1 MIRLA
6 LPLLLAGLA
15 GCATTPEPAPVDIA
29 ELTRQATAAETAFAQ
44 TMADRDLEAFA
55 AFVADDAIFS
65 PGPNTLR
72 GKAAVVAAWSK
83 YFEGEQAPFS
93 WRPETV
99 VVSARGD
106 LAATKGP
113 VFDPTGKPIAEFR
126 STWRREADGRWR
138 VVFDDGTCLCRAQPA
153 AQE

>member
-72 GKAAVVAAWSK
+72 GKGNRLMR
-83 YFEGEQAPFS
+83 FP
-93 WRPETV
+93 
-99 VVSARGD
+99 
-106 LAATKGP
+106 
-113 VFDPTGKPIAEFR
+113 
-126 STWRREADGRWR
+126 
-138 VVFDDGTCLCRAQPA
+138 PA
-153 AQE
+153 ARTRNPRPRRSAGHAGGARRLPAVDAGERWSRPCCVRTHRVRGPWRGSSADRD